1 MIRSCFNPH
10 LCILLL
16 AGVLTMSAAQAQD
29 GKFNLEPMAG
39 GLEPKVNI
47 NFGPAMMAG
56 FAESMANAN
65 PDLSTVL
72 GGMQGLR
79 LMVFEDLSD
88 TRQLA
93 SEIQTAVD
101 ELIDSG
107 WSRAVQVRED
117 GEQVDLFM
125 IESGQFVTGMVLMIR
140 ESSDTAVLAN
150 IHGEMDA
157 VLVGRLVGS
166 GKLFDGFDF
175 DDMFGGASSD

>member
-1 MIRSCFNPH
+1 MIHSCFKPH
-10 LCILLL
+10 FCCLLL
-16 AGVLTMSAAQAQD
+16 AGILAIGAAQAQD

-56 FAESMANAN
+56 FAESMATAN

-72 GGMQGLR
+72 GGIQGLR

-93 SEIQTAVD
+93 SQISSAVD
-101 ELIDSG
+101 DLIDSG
-107 WSRAVQVRED
+107 WTRTVQVRED

-150 IHGEMDA
+150 IHGEMDP

-175 DDMFGGASSD
+175 EDMFGGASSD